1 MFQVREGECQST
13 RNEDCDCS
21 TPTSRFGRRVFE
33 RLYECMLLQKR
44 LDDAALNTEPA
55 AVDDPDLVDARI
67 DALPKILLHDAGDI
81 PRGKWM
87 EIDAIGDRKNYRIV
101 ERVAGRIIEFIR
113 RIVIITAAHKKR
125 GQIALPSD

>member
-1 MFQVREGECQST
+1 
-13 RNEDCDCS
+13 
-21 TPTSRFGRRVFE
+21 
-33 RLYECMLLQKR
+33 MLLQEG

-55 AVDDPDLVDARI
+55 AVDDPDLVDARV
-67 DALPKILLHDAGDI
+67 DAFSKILLHDAGDI
-81 PRGKWM
+81 RRGKWM

-101 ERVAGRIIEFIR
+101 EWVAGRFIEFIR